1 MTITLSPETEKALR
15 EAAARQGT
23 TPDKLA
29 EEAVK
34 EKSTA
39 LLSDEQQE
47 AEDLRARVKAA
58 RGMFSHIS
66 GGSYA
71 FAAAKVY
78 EKLLE
83 ERHW

>member
-1 MTITLSPETEKALR
+1 MTITFSPETGEALR

-23 TPDKLA
+23 TPDALA

-66 GGSYA
+66 GGSYE
-71 FAAAKVY
+71 FTRNKVY

>member
-1 MTITLSPETEKALR
+1 MTITLSPETGKALQ

-29 EEAVK
+29 EEAVR

-47 AEDLRARVKAA
+47 EEELRARVKAA

-66 GGSYA
+66 GGSYE
-71 FAAAKVY
+71 FKRNKVY

-83 ERHW
+83 ERHR